1 MSFHEESLSGIFEIL
16 NIKPVRFLISTMK
29 QIFLKALR
37 HLLDPFD
44 RSIER
49 IPFDIVYGE
58 KDGTVVHARAVCT
71 SSNFKNDT
79 FNFKYTESGEVRTV
93 HAQLLFRV
101 NGMEVMI

>member
-1 MSFHEESLSGIFEIL
+1 MNLKLETYFMAS
-16 NIKPVRFLISTMK
+16 K

-37 HLLDPFD
+37 HLLDPYD

-58 KDGTVVHARAVCT
+58 KDGTVVNARAVCT

-79 FNFKYTESGEVRTV
+79 FNFKYTESSEVRTV
-93 HAQLLFRV
+93 HAQLLFKV
-101 NGMEVMI
+101 NNMEVMI

>member
-1 MSFHEESLSGIFEIL
+1 MAQ
-16 NIKPVRFLISTMK
+16 K

-49 IPFDIVYGE
+49 MPFDVVYGE
-58 KDGTVVHARAVCT
+58 KDGTVVNARVICT

-79 FNFKYTESGEVRTV
+79 FNFKYPESGEVRTV
-93 HAQLLFRV
+93 HAQLLFGV

>member
-1 MSFHEESLSGIFEIL
+1 MAQ
-16 NIKPVRFLISTMK
+16 K

-49 IPFDIVYGE
+49 TPFDVVYGE
-58 KDGTVVHARAVCT
+58 KDGNVVHARVICT

-79 FNFKYTESGEVRTV
+79 FNFKFSESTEVRTV
-93 HAQLLFRV
+93 HAQLLFNV

>member
-1 MSFHEESLSGIFEIL
+1 MGGAKINATLPEREAVEGKLF
-16 NIKPVRFLISTMK
+16 TMK

-37 HLLDPFD
+37 HLLDPYD

-49 IPFDIVYGE
+49 TPFDIVYGE
-58 KDGTVVHARAVCT
+58 KDGTVVNASVICT

-79 FNFKYTESGEVRTV
+79 FNFKYPESGEVRTV
-93 HAQLLFRV
+93 HAQMLFRV